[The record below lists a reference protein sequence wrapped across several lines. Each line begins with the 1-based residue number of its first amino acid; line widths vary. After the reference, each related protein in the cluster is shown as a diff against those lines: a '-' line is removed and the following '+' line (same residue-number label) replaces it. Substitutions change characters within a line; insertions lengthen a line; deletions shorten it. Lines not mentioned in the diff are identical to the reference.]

1 MSPGSNTVSYP
12 AFARIGLRE
21 NPGKKPQ
28 PGCYDLDDLSQAL
41 LTPVAEWNMEFCMHR
56 CEKCGRSYRHRE
68 NLLRHIRVEC
78 GKEAQ
83 FYCIY
88 CKYKTKH
95 KNNLLRHLRCR
106 HQITC

>member
-1 MSPGSNTVSYP
+1 MKV
-12 AFARIGLRE
+12 
-21 NPGKKPQ
+21 
-28 PGCYDLDDLSQAL
+28 LSQSF
-41 LTPVAEWNMEFCMHR
+41 LTPVKVMIGALHR
-56 CEKCGRSYRHRE
+56 CETCGRGYRHRE

-83 FYCIY
+83 FYCMY

-106 HQITC
+106 HQVIC